1 MSLQAKSQTIA
12 PGSIRFTA
20 ALERR
25 VLDQIRKSR
34 IFTPGEHVLVGVSG
48 GPDSTALLSIL
59 SRLRPKLQIDL
70 TVAHFDHMLRT
81 RREAGDDARFV
92 KEVARALGVP
102 LVTGAADVRA
112 SARRNHHSLEDTAR
126 RLRYAFLGEQAL
138 SSAASCVSVGHTMD
152 DQAETVLL
160 HLIRGTG
167 LQGLAGMRARAPWP
181 FGAGP
186 DLARPLLR
194 VYRRDTERYCR
205 ELGIEPR
212 ADPTNDLPI
221 AARNRVRGELMPV
234 LRRFN
239 PRIEESIARL
249 AATAGSESGYL
260 DELARSYFSDIASIT
275 SSAVSISRRD
285 LLAAHP
291 AMARRLIRLALE
303 QARGAAVDVETLH
316 VETLRDALQQP
327 PGSYSLPAGL
337 TATTNHRSLIIH
349 SGPVPTARQI
359 PETKLSVPGRTRAGG
374 WVISSEILP
383 IPRSFREASPEEA
396 YLDVASTGP
405 DLTIR
410 SRHPG
415 DRLRPLGLGG
425 DKKLQDILVDA
436 KVPARERGGVPLL
449 CAGDQIAW
457 VIGHCIDERFALA
470 AESQQAL
477 HIVATRRNITATP
490 DT

>member
-1 MSLQAKSQTIA
+1 MLLEAKNHGTALVSTC
-12 PGSIRFTA
+12 FTA

-25 VLDQIRKSR
+25 VLAHIRKAR

-48 GPDSTALLSIL
+48 GPDSTALLVIL

-92 KEVARALGVP
+92 KEVARAFGVP

-138 SSAASCVSVGHTMD
+138 PRSASCVSVGHTMD

-167 LQGLAGMRARAPWP
+167 LGGLAGMRARAPWP

-186 DLARPLLR
+186 HLARPLLGLR
-194 VYRRDTERYCR
+194 RRDTERYCR

-212 ADPTNDLPI
+212 ADPTNALPI
-221 AARNRVRGELMPV
+221 YTRSRLRHELIPL

-239 PRIEESIARL
+239 PRIEEALARL
-249 AATAGSESGYL
+249 AAAAASESGYL
-260 DELARSYFSDIASIT
+260 DDLARSYFPDIASIT
-275 SSAVSISRRD
+275 SRAVSISRRD

-303 QARGAAVDVETLH
+303 QARGAAVDVEALH
-316 VETLRDALQQP
+316 VETLLDALQQP
-327 PGSYSLPAGL
+327 PSSYSLPAGL

-349 SGPVPTARQI
+349 DGPAPTTQEI
-359 PETKLSVPGRTRAGG
+359 PQTKLSLPGQTGAGG
-374 WVISSEILP
+374 WTISAEIIA
-383 IPRSFREASPEEA
+383 IPRSFREVSREEA
-396 YLDVASTGP
+396 YLDVDKTGP
-405 DLTIR
+405 ELTVR
-410 SRHPG
+410 SRRPG

-425 DKKLQDILVDA
+425 EKKLQDILVDA

-470 AESQQAL
+470 AESQRAF
-477 HIVATRRNITATP
+477 HIVAARRDITAATGG
-490 DT
+490 

>member
-12 PGSIRFTA
+12 PGSTRFTA

-48 GPDSTALLSIL
+48 GPDSTALLVIL
-59 SRLRPKLQIDL
+59 SRLSPKVGIDI
-70 TVAHFDHMLRT
+70 TAAHFDHMLRT
-81 RREAGDDARFV
+81 RREAEDDVRFV
-92 KEVARALGVP
+92 TLIAAALGVP

-112 SARRNHHSLEDTAR
+112 SARRHHHSLEDTAR
-126 RLRYAFLGEQAL
+126 RLRYAFLGEHAL
-138 SSAASCVSVGHTMD
+138 SSGASCVSVGHTLD

-167 LQGLAGMRARAPWP
+167 LEGLAGMRARAPWP

-186 DLARPLLR
+186 DLARPLLGQR
-194 VYRRDTERYCR
+194 RRDTERYCR

-221 AARNRVRGELMPV
+221 GARNRVRGELMPV

-239 PRIEESIARL
+239 PRIEGSIARL
-249 AATAGSESGYL
+249 AAAAASESGYL
-260 DELARSYFSDIASIT
+260 DELARSYFPEIASIT
-275 SSAVSISRRD
+275 SNAVSISRRH
-285 LLAAHP
+285 LLATHP

-303 QARGAAVDVETLH
+303 QARGAARDVEAIH
-316 VETLRDALQQP
+316 VEALLDALQQP
-327 PGSYSLPAGL
+327 PGSYSLPTGL
-337 TATTNHRSLIIH
+337 TATANHRSLIIH
-349 SGPVPTARQI
+349 GGPPPTTREI
-359 PETKLSVPGRTRAGG
+359 PETKLSLPGQTGVGG
-374 WVISSEILP
+374 WTISALI
-383 IPRSFREASPEEA
+383 IAVPRSFPAVSPEEA
-396 YLDVASTGP
+396 YLDVEKTGSE
-405 DLTIR
+405 LTVR
-410 SRHPG
+410 SRRPG

-436 KVPARERGGVPLL
+436 KVPAWERGGVPLL

-457 VIGHCIDERFALA
+457 VIGHCIDERFALGPHT
-470 AESQQAL
+470 QQAL
-477 HIVATRRNITATP
+477 HIVATRRDITGTP
-490 DT
+490 NT